1 VPMPDVEGTLAE
13 IAYALDTL
21 KADGI
26 QFMTSYGE
34 RYPGHPDFVPVMH
47 ELNRRNALVFVHPLA
62 PVCCAPSLSWI
73 PAALFEFTQDTNRC
87 VFSLLFTGTF
97 ARFPDIR
104 FIFCH
109 SGAAVPVLA
118 GRATVM
124 GLGRE
129 FVEKMPNG
137 IDHELRKLHYDVAL
151 QANRPALAAL
161 FAYVP
166 TTQVLLGSDY
176 PFGTS
181 ADGISGLEQHGL
193 NRGDLE
199 AIYSGNAERLL
210 PRFKV

>member
-1 VPMPDVEGTLAE
+1 
-13 IAYALDTL
+13 
-21 KADGI
+21 
-26 QFMTSYGE
+26 
-34 RYPGHPDFVPVMH
+34 
-47 ELNRRNALVFVHPLA
+47 
-62 PVCCAPSLSWI
+62 
-73 PAALFEFTQDTNRC
+73 
-87 VFSLLFTGTF
+87 
-97 ARFPDIR
+97 
-104 FIFCH
+104 
-109 SGAAVPVLA
+109 
-118 GRATVM
+118 M

>member
-1 VPMPDVEGTLAE
+1 
-13 IAYALDTL
+13 
-21 KADGI
+21 
-26 QFMTSYGE
+26 
-34 RYPGHPDFVPVMH
+34 
-47 ELNRRNALVFVHPLA
+47 
-62 PVCCAPSLSWI
+62 
-73 PAALFEFTQDTNRC
+73 
-87 VFSLLFTGTF
+87 
-97 ARFPDIR
+97 
-104 FIFCH
+104 
-109 SGAAVPVLA
+109 
-118 GRATVM
+118 M

-181 ADGISGLEQHGL
+181 ADGISGLEKYEL
-193 NRGDLE
+193 KPGDLE
-199 AIYSGNAERLL
+199 AIYCGNAERLL